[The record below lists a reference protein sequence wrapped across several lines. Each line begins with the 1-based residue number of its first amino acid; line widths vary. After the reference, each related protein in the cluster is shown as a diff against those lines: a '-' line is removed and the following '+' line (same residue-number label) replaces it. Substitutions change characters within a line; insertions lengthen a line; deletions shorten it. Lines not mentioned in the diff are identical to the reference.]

1 MNAYML
7 KRLFPFYLCAI
18 IAELCFTIFS
28 ISTTYSGPALG
39 FATIIKGI
47 GILLF
52 TTTSAFLI
60 MMLPYVAY
68 IILLPR
74 RFQNTG
80 FDKITSLLF
89 FALYATATYGEEI
102 ISAKFGEGYF
112 ARHNL
117 NLGDTLISLSS
128 QSALLC
134 LLICVIAGSCAIAR
148 RYLVPQG
155 ESPRLFNRLFQ
166 GLIYGLVCL
175 LTYNNI
181 TTDTLTITADQRAD
195 HLASEGTYDLI
206 KNSTADYHNLI
217 SIND

>member
-18 IAELCFTIFS
+18 IAEIAFTIFS
-28 ISTTYSGPALG
+28 I
-39 FATIIKGI
+39 ATANTIPELSFSIIVKGL
-47 GILLF
+47 GILLL

-74 RFQNTG
+74 RFQNSG
-80 FDKITSLLF
+80 FDKITSLIF

-117 NLGDTLISLSS
+117 NWGDTLISLSS

-134 LLICVIAGSCAIAR
+134 LLICIIGGSCALSR
-148 RYLVPQG
+148 RYLVPND
-155 ESPRLFNRLFQ
+155 ESPRLFNRIFQ

-181 TTDTLTITADQRAD
+181 NPDTLNIAPDQYTN

-206 KNSTADYHNLI
+206 KNSTSDYQHLI
-217 SIND
+217 DIND